1 MKTKQGRDLENYMA
15 KPSPMSDERIANWWG
30 KLGSRD
36 LIIKH
41 PIQSK
46 KMQSLMEKGMEYQE
60 EPTMK
65 RKQSMLPTIIMLHP
79 GKQQN
84 NTYKLANGE
93 AGS

>member
-1 MKTKQGRDLENYMA
+1 
-15 KPSPMSDERIANWWG
+15 
-30 KLGSRD
+30 
-36 LIIKH
+36 
-41 PIQSK
+41 
-46 KMQSLMEKGMEYQE
+46 MEKSMEYQE